1 MARSIVSKGT
11 EDSRAF
17 WYMVRSDALVSRS
30 PPPSRAATST
40 CRINLAKTLARAL
53 SLAPLR
59 CWVVAHFEWPDIQ
72 FLSYP
77 KRALSLYLR
86 ITARRRRGGG
96 SGRRSSVRG
105 ERNSPRCARDERA
118 PGVHRRRDRGMPK
131 RRGPRTR
138 FRSSA
143 HE

>member
-17 WYMVRSDALVSRS
+17 WYIVRSDALVSRS

-59 CWVVAHFEWPDIQ
+59 CLVVAHFEWPDINSSRPIGLNYCTGQSKRVDEEPVNPLVVRQ
-72 FLSYP
+72 F
-77 KRALSLYLR
+77 RMER
-86 ITARRRRGGG
+86 TAPDPFAA
-96 SGRRSSVRG
+96 
-105 ERNSPRCARDERA
+105 NQ
-118 PGVHRRRDRGMPK
+118 HRVFAVAVVVKGQDL
-131 RRGPRTR
+131 
-138 FRSSA
+138 
-143 HE
+143 